1 MMAQR
6 SLFASDALSM
16 CMIAFGLLFTTT
28 VNAAN
33 SVISYTTSNGTVV
46 APQGNFT
53 DASGNRLSVS
63 TSSATKLQFDGEIK
77 SIGSYAFHNCS
88 ALTSLT
94 LPNSVT
100 SIGFFAF
107 SNCTKLSKPIYNTT
121 IFARLPINYNSS
133 YTIEDGIKEIASAAF
148 RNCTQLPS
156 VTISNSV
163 TKIDESAFAYCTGLS
178 SITISNS
185 IKTIDEHAFE
195 GCSNLKSIYVGS
207 EPAQITAT
215 SFNNV
220 NKTTCVLYVPNGSL
234 SKYKSA
240 SYWKEFQ
247 TIKEYTPAKDE
258 EESIQYTENVIFS
271 DGDPYTGKTQINA
284 ALFSYSRKFSSTNWG
299 TIVLPVALEY
309 NDWSSK
315 FEIAEISG
323 VNVTLSNGA
332 ISSFT
337 VQRRVLG
344 KDDVTTPNKPYMI
357 RAKVANSTTAQT
369 ISKKNCV
376 VYPAENQTVEITSG
390 KYLFKFT
397 GTYTRIAAPN
407 LYGKYYTRGG
417 QWIACKKTSSMGQMR
432 AYLQIDKIVESTS
445 SKSETETYTAVM
457 KFADGDEYSGT
468 TKVNASLFS
477 YSRKYSSTNWGTIIL
492 PVALNY
498 DDWSSKFEIAEI
510 SDVDVTLS
518 NGELSSFSVMRRVLG
533 KGEVTTPNKPYMIR
547 AKVANSTTAQTISKK
562 NCVVYPAEPQSIEI
576 INGNYTFLIKGTY
589 TKIAAPNLYGYYYT
603 SGGEW
608 IACKTTS
615 SMKPMRDYLEIIN
628 NSHAW
633 AKERNDETGIEEIEE
648 EVKSTLEPIKV
659 SSRMIGLAP
668 GTYNINGRR
677 MIVVK

>member
-6 SLFASDALSM
+6 SLFTSDALSM
-16 CMIAFGLLFTTT
+16 CMIAFGLLFATT

-33 SVISYTTSNGTVV
+33 SVINYTTSNGTVV
-46 APQGNFT
+46 SPQGNFT
-53 DASGNRLSVS
+53 DATGNRLSVS
-63 TSSATKLQFDGEIK
+63 SSSTTKLQFDGEIK

-163 TKIDESAFAYCTGLS
+163 TKIDESAFAYCTSLS
-178 SITISNS
+178 SITIPNG

-234 SKYKSA
+234 NSYKSA

-247 TIKEYTPAKDE
+247 TIKEYAPSVE
-258 EESIQYTENVIFS
+258 EENGIEYTENVVFS
-271 DGDPYTGKTQINA
+271 DGDSYTSNNPTYA

-309 NDWSSK
+309 SDWSSK

-337 VQRRVLG
+337 VQRRVLHL
-344 KDDVTTPNKPYMI
+344 PY
-357 RAKVANSTTAQT
+357 S
-369 ISKKNCV
+369 
-376 VYPAENQTVEITSG
+376 AEFSG
-390 KYLFKFT
+390 KMTLRHPTNHIRFVQRSPIRQPLRPLAK
-397 GTYTRIAAPN
+397 RIA
-407 LYGKYYTRGG
+407 LY
-417 QWIACKKTSSMGQMR
+417 ILLKTK
-432 AYLQIDKIVESTS
+432 L
-445 SKSETETYTAVM
+445 SKS
-457 KFADGDEYSGT
+457 
-468 TKVNASLFS
+468 
-477 YSRKYSSTNWGTIIL
+477 
-492 PVALNY
+492 
-498 DDWSSKFEIAEI
+498 
-510 SDVDVTLS
+510 
-518 NGELSSFSVMRRVLG
+518 
-533 KGEVTTPNKPYMIR
+533 
-547 AKVANSTTAQTISKK
+547 
-562 NCVVYPAEPQSIEI
+562 
-576 INGNYTFLIKGTY
+576 
-589 TKIAAPNLYGYYYT
+589 
-603 SGGEW
+603 
-608 IACKTTS
+608 
-615 SMKPMRDYLEIIN
+615 
-628 NSHAW
+628 
-633 AKERNDETGIEEIEE
+633 
-648 EVKSTLEPIKV
+648 
-659 SSRMIGLAP
+659 
-668 GTYNINGRR
+668 
-677 MIVVK
+677 

>member
-6 SLFASDALSM
+6 SLFTSDALSM
-16 CMIAFGLLFTTT
+16 CMIAFGLLFATT

-33 SVISYTTSNGTVV
+33 SVINYTTSNGTVV
-46 APQGNFT
+46 SPQGNFT
-53 DASGNRLSVS
+53 DATGNRLSVS
-63 TSSATKLQFDGEIK
+63 SSSTTKLQFDGEIK

-163 TKIDESAFAYCTGLS
+163 TKIDESAFAYCTSLS
-178 SITISNS
+178 SITIPNG

-234 SKYKSA
+234 NSYKSA

-247 TIKEYTPAKDE
+247 TIKEYAPSVE
-258 EESIQYTENVIFS
+258 EENGIEYTENVVFS
-271 DGDPYTGKTQINA
+271 DGDSYTSNNPTYA

-309 NDWSSK
+309 SDWSSK

-344 KDDVTTPNKPYMI
+344 KDDVTTPNKPYQI

-369 ISKKNCV
+369 ISKKNCI
-376 VYPAENQTVEITSG
+376 VYPAENQTVEIING
-390 KYLFKFT
+390 KYSFKFT
-397 GTYTRIAAPN
+397 GTYTRIASPN
-407 LYGKYYTRGG
+407 LYGKYYSSGG
-417 QWIACKKTSSMGQMR
+417 QWIACKKTSSMAPMR
-432 AYLQIDKIVESTS
+432 VYLEIDKVEES
-445 SKSETETYTAVM
+445 SSNTEMETYTAVM
-457 KFADGDEYSGT
+457 KFADGDEYTGT
-468 TKVNASLFS
+468 TEVNASLFS
-477 YSRKYSSTNWGTIIL
+477 YSRKFTSTNWGTIIL
-492 PVALNY
+492 PVALEY
-498 DDWSSKFEIAEI
+498 DDWSSKFEIAEF
-510 SDVDVTLS
+510 SDVDITLS
-518 NGELSSFSVMRRVLG
+518 NGALSSFSVKRKVLG

-576 INGNYTFLIKGTY
+576 TNGNYTFVIRGTY
-589 TKIAAPNLYGYYYT
+589 TKIAAPNLYGYYYA

-608 IACKTTS
+608 VASKTTS
-615 SMKPMRDYLEIIN
+615 SMKPMRNYLEIID

-648 EVKSTLEPIKV
+648 DIESTLEPIKV

>member
-6 SLFASDALSM
+6 SLFTSDALSM
-16 CMIAFGLLFTTT
+16 CMIAFGLLFATT

-33 SVISYTTSNGTVV
+33 SVINYTTSNGTVV
-46 APQGNFT
+46 SPQGNFT
-53 DASGNRLSVS
+53 DATGNRLSVS
-63 TSSATKLQFDGEIK
+63 SSSTTKLQFDGEIK

-163 TKIDESAFAYCTGLS
+163 TKIDESAFAYCTSLS
-178 SITISNS
+178 SITIPNG

-407 LYGKYYTRGG
+407 LYGKYYTSGG
-417 QWIACKKTSSMGQMR
+417 QWIACKKTSSMGPMR

-445 SKSETETYTAVM
+445 SKSETETYT
-457 KFADGDEYSGT
+457 
-468 TKVNASLFS
+468 
-477 YSRKYSSTNWGTIIL
+477 
-492 PVALNY
+492 
-498 DDWSSKFEIAEI
+498 
-510 SDVDVTLS
+510 
-518 NGELSSFSVMRRVLG
+518 
-533 KGEVTTPNKPYMIR
+533 
-547 AKVANSTTAQTISKK
+547 
-562 NCVVYPAEPQSIEI
+562 
-576 INGNYTFLIKGTY
+576 
-589 TKIAAPNLYGYYYT
+589 
-603 SGGEW
+603 
-608 IACKTTS
+608 
-615 SMKPMRDYLEIIN
+615 
-628 NSHAW
+628 
-633 AKERNDETGIEEIEE
+633 
-648 EVKSTLEPIKV
+648 
-659 SSRMIGLAP
+659 
-668 GTYNINGRR
+668 
-677 MIVVK
+677 

>member
-6 SLFASDALSM
+6 SLFTSDASSL
-16 CMIAFGLLFTTT
+16 CMIAFGLLFATT

-33 SVISYTTSNGTVV
+33 SVINYTTSNGTVV
-46 APQGNFT
+46 SPQGNFT
-53 DASGNRLSVS
+53 DATGNRLSVS
-63 TSSATKLQFDGEIK
+63 SSSTTKLQFDGEIK

-163 TKIDESAFAYCTGLS
+163 TKIDESAFAYCTSLS
-178 SITISNS
+178 SITIPNG

-195 GCSNLKSIYVGS
+195 GCSSLKSIYVGS

-234 SKYKSA
+234 NSYKSA

-247 TIKEYTPAKDE
+247 TIKEYAPSE
-258 EESIQYTENVIFS
+258 EEENGIEYTENVVFS
-271 DGDPYTGKTQINA
+271 DGDPYTSNNPTYA

-309 NDWSSK
+309 DDWSSK

-323 VNVTLSNGA
+323 ANVTLSNGA

-344 KDDVTTPNKPYMI
+344 KDDVTIPHKPYMI

-369 ISKKNCV
+369 ISKKNCI
-376 VYPAENQTVEITSG
+376 VYPAENQTVELING
-390 KYLFKFT
+390 KYSFKFT

-407 LYGKYYTRGG
+407 LNGKYFTSGG
-417 QWIACKKTSSMGQMR
+417 QWIACKKTSSMGPMR
-432 AYLQIDKIVESTS
+432 VYLEIDKVEELS
-445 SKSETETYTAVM
+445 SNTETETYTAVM
-457 KFADGDEYSGT
+457 KFADGDEYTGT
-468 TKVNASLFS
+468 TEVNASLFS
-477 YSRKYSSTNWGTIIL
+477 YSRKFTSTNWGSIVL
-492 PVALNY
+492 PVALEY
-498 DDWSSKFEIAEI
+498 SDWSSKFEIAEI
-510 SDVDVTLS
+510 SGVNVTLS
-518 NGELSSFSVMRRVLG
+518 NGTINSFSVQRRVLG
-533 KGEVTTPNKPYMIR
+533 KDDITIPNKPYMIR

-562 NCVVYPAEPQSIEI
+562 NCVVYPAEPQSLEI
-576 INGNYTFLIKGTY
+576 TEGSYTFVIRGTY

-615 SMKPMRDYLEIIN
+615 SMKPMRNYLEIID

-648 EVKSTLEPIKV
+648 EIESTLEPIKV

-677 MIVVK
+677 MIVIK

>member
-6 SLFASDALSM
+6 SLFTSDALSM
-16 CMIAFGLLFTTT
+16 CMIAFGLLFATT

-33 SVISYTTSNGTVV
+33 SVINYTTSNGTVV
-46 APQGNFT
+46 SPQGNFT
-53 DASGNRLSVS
+53 DATGNRLSVS
-63 TSSATKLQFDGEIK
+63 SSSTTKLQFDGEIK

-121 IFARLPINYNSS
+121 IFARLPIDYNAS
-133 YTIEDGIKEIASAAF
+133 YTIADGITEIASAAF
-148 RNCTQLPS
+148 RNCTELPS
-156 VTISNSV
+156 VTISSSV
-163 TKIDESAFAYCTGLS
+163 TKIDESAFAYCTSLS
-178 SITISNS
+178 SITIPDS

-195 GCSNLKSIYVGS
+195 GCSNLKSIYVGTD
-207 EPAQITAT
+207 PAQITAT

-220 NKTTCVLYVPNGSL
+220 NKTTCELYVPEGSL
-234 SKYKSA
+234 SRYKSA

-247 TIKEYTPAKDE
+247 TIKEYTPNNSE
-258 EESIQYTENVIFS
+258 ENSIEYTENVVFS
-271 DGDPYTGKTQINA
+271 DGDSYTGKTQINA

-309 NDWSSK
+309 SDWSSK

-332 ISSFT
+332 ISSFA

-344 KDDVTTPNKPYMI
+344 KDDVTTPHKPYMI
-357 RAKVANSTTAQT
+357 RAKVANSKTAQT
-369 ISKKNCV
+369 ISKKNCI
-376 VYPAENQTVEITSG
+376 VYPAENQTVEIING
-390 KYLFKFT
+390 KYSFKFT

-407 LYGKYYTRGG
+407 LYGKYFTSGG
-417 QWIACKKTSSMGQMR
+417 QWIACKKTSSMSPMR
-432 AYLQIDKIVESTS
+432 VYLQIDNVVETTS
-445 SKSETETYTAVM
+445 SETETETYTAVM
-457 KFADGDEYSGT
+457 KFTDGDEYTGT
-468 TKVNASLFS
+468 AEVNASLFS
-477 YSRKYSSTNWGTIIL
+477 YSRKFTSTNWGTIIL
-492 PVALNY
+492 PIALEY

-510 SDVDVTLS
+510 SDVDVTMA
-518 NGELSSFSVMRRVLG
+518 NGALSSFSVKRKVLG

-547 AKVANSTTAQTISKK
+547 AKVANSTTSQTISKK
-562 NCVVYPAEPQSIEI
+562 NCVVYPAEPQSVEI
-576 INGNYTFLIKGTY
+576 TNGYYTFVFRGTY
-589 TKIAAPNLYGYYYT
+589 TKIAAPNLYGYYFT

-615 SMKPMRDYLEIIN
+615 SMKPMRDYLEIID
-628 NSHAW
+628 NSHAM
-633 AKERNDETGIEEIEE
+633 AKERNEETGIDELEE

>member
-6 SLFASDALSM
+6 SLFTSDALSM
-16 CMIAFGLLFTTT
+16 CMIAFGLLFATT

-33 SVISYTTSNGTVV
+33 SVINYTTSNGTVV
-46 APQGNFT
+46 SPQGNFT
-53 DASGNRLSVS
+53 DATGNRLSVS
-63 TSSATKLQFDGEIK
+63 SSSTTKLQFDGEIK

-163 TKIDESAFAYCTGLS
+163 TKIDESAFAYCTSLS
-178 SITISNS
+178 SITIPNG

-195 GCSNLKSIYVGS
+195 GCSSLKSIYVGS

-215 SFNNV
+215 SFNKV
-220 NKTTCVLYVPNGSL
+220 DKTTCVLYVPNGSL
-234 SKYKSA
+234 SSYKSA

-247 TIKEYTPAKDE
+247 TIKEYAPSE
-258 EESIQYTENVIFS
+258 EEENGIEYTENVVFS
-271 DGDPYTGKTQINA
+271 DGDPYTSNNPTYA

-309 NDWSSK
+309 SDWSSK

-344 KDDVTTPNKPYMI
+344 KDDVTIPHKPYMI

-376 VYPAENQTVEITSG
+376 VHPAENQTVEIING
-390 KYLFKFT
+390 KYSFKFT

-407 LYGKYYTRGG
+407 LYGKYFTSGG
-417 QWIACKKTSSMGQMR
+417 QWIACKKTSSMGPMR
-432 AYLQIDKIVESTS
+432 AYLEIDKVEELS
-445 SKSETETYTAVM
+445 SNTETETYTTVM
-457 KFADGDEYSGT
+457 KFADGDEYTGT
-468 TKVNASLFS
+468 TEVNASLFS
-477 YSRKYSSTNWGTIIL
+477 YSRKFTSTNWGSIVL
-492 PVALNY
+492 PVALEY
-498 DDWSSKFEIAEI
+498 SDWSSKFEIAEI
-510 SDVDVTLS
+510 SGVNVTLS
-518 NGELSSFSVMRRVLG
+518 NGTINSFSVQRRVLG
-533 KGEVTTPNKPYMIR
+533 KDDITIPNKPYMIR

-576 INGNYTFLIKGTY
+576 TEGSYTFVIRGTY

-615 SMKPMRDYLEIIN
+615 SMKPMRNYLEIID

-648 EVKSTLEPIKV
+648 EIESTLEPIKV

>member
-6 SLFASDALSM
+6 SLFTSDALSM
-16 CMIAFGLLFTTT
+16 CMIAFGLLFATT

-33 SVISYTTSNGTVV
+33 SVINYTTSNGTVV
-46 APQGNFT
+46 SPQGNFT
-53 DASGNRLSVS
+53 DATGNRLSVS
-63 TSSATKLQFDGEIK
+63 SSSTTKLQFDGEIK

-163 TKIDESAFAYCTGLS
+163 TKIDESAFAYCTSLS
-178 SITISNS
+178 SITIPNG

-195 GCSNLKSIYVGS
+195 GCSSLKSIYVGS

-234 SKYKSA
+234 NSYKSA

-247 TIKEYTPAKDE
+247 TIKEYAPSE
-258 EESIQYTENVIFS
+258 EEENGIEYTENVVFS
-271 DGDPYTGKTQINA
+271 DGDPYTSNNPTYA

-309 NDWSSK
+309 DDWSSK

-344 KDDVTTPNKPYMI
+344 KDDVTIPHKPYMI

-369 ISKKNCV
+369 ISKKNCI
-376 VYPAENQTVEITSG
+376 VYPAENQTVELING
-390 KYLFKFT
+390 KYSFKFT

-407 LYGKYYTRGG
+407 LNGKYFTSGG
-417 QWIACKKTSSMGQMR
+417 QWIACKKTSSMGPMR
-432 AYLQIDKIVESTS
+432 VYLEIDKVEELS
-445 SKSETETYTAVM
+445 SNTETETYTTVM
-457 KFADGDEYSGT
+457 KFADGDEYTGT
-468 TKVNASLFS
+468 TEVNASLFS
-477 YSRKYSSTNWGTIIL
+477 YSRKFTSTNWGSIVL
-492 PVALNY
+492 PVALEY
-498 DDWSSKFEIAEI
+498 SDWSSKFEIAEI
-510 SDVDVTLS
+510 SGVNVTLS
-518 NGELSSFSVMRRVLG
+518 NGTINSFSVQRRVLG
-533 KGEVTTPNKPYMIR
+533 KDDITIPNKPYMIR

-576 INGNYTFLIKGTY
+576 TEGSYTFVIRGTY

-615 SMKPMRDYLEIIN
+615 SMKPMRDYLEIID

-648 EVKSTLEPIKV
+648 EIESTLEPIKV

-677 MIVVK
+677 MIVIK

>member
-16 CMIAFGLLFTTT
+16 CMIAFGLLFSTT

-33 SVISYTTSNGTVV
+33 SVINYTTSNGTVV
-46 APQGNFT
+46 SPQGNFT
-53 DASGNRLSVS
+53 DATGNRLSVS
-63 TSSATKLQFDGEIK
+63 SSSTTKLQFDGEIK

-163 TKIDESAFAYCTGLS
+163 TKIDESAFAYCTSLS
-178 SITISNS
+178 SITIPNG

-195 GCSNLKSIYVGS
+195 GCSSLKSIYVGS

-234 SKYKSA
+234 NSYKSA

-247 TIKEYTPAKDE
+247 TIKEYAPSVE
-258 EESIQYTENVIFS
+258 EENGIEYTENVVFS
-271 DGDPYTGKTQINA
+271 DGDSYTSNNPIYA

-309 NDWSSK
+309 DDWSSK

-344 KDDVTTPNKPYMI
+344 KDDVTTPNKPYQI

-369 ISKKNCV
+369 ISKKNCI
-376 VYPAENQTVEITSG
+376 VYPAENQTVEIING
-390 KYLFKFT
+390 KYSFKFT
-397 GTYTRIAAPN
+397 GTYTRIVAPN
-407 LYGKYYTRGG
+407 LYGKYYSSGG
-417 QWIACKKTSSMGQMR
+417 QWIACKKTSSMAPMR
-432 AYLQIDKIVESTS
+432 VYLKIDKVEES
-445 SKSETETYTAVM
+445 SSNTEMETYTAVM
-457 KFADGDEYSGT
+457 KFADGDEYTGT
-468 TKVNASLFS
+468 TEVNASLFS
-477 YSRKYSSTNWGTIIL
+477 YSRKFTSTNWGTIIL
-492 PVALNY
+492 PIALEY
-498 DDWSSKFEIAEI
+498 DDWSSKFEIAEF
-510 SDVDVTLS
+510 SDVDITLS
-518 NGELSSFSVMRRVLG
+518 NGTLSSFSVKRKVLG

-576 INGNYTFLIKGTY
+576 TNGNYTFVIRGTY
-589 TKIAAPNLYGYYYT
+589 TKIAAPNLYGYYYA

-608 IACKTTS
+608 VASKTTS
-615 SMKPMRDYLEIIN
+615 SMKPMRNYLEIID

-648 EVKSTLEPIKV
+648 DVESTLEPIKV

>member
-16 CMIAFGLLFTTT
+16 CVIAFGLLFATT

-33 SVISYTTSNGTVV
+33 SVINYTTFNGTVV

-53 DASGNRLSVS
+53 DASGNRLSVTS
-63 TSSATKLQFDGEIK
+63 SSATKIQFDGEIK

-121 IFARLPINYNSS
+121 IFARLPIDYNTS
-133 YTIEDGIKEIASAAF
+133 YTISDGIKEIASAAF

-163 TKIDESAFAYCTGLS
+163 TKIDESAFAYCTSLS
-178 SITISNS
+178 SINIPNS

-215 SFNNV
+215 TFNNV
-220 NKTTCVLYVPNGSL
+220 NKTTCELYVPEGSL
-234 SKYKSA
+234 NSYKSA
-240 SYWKEFQ
+240 SYWKEFK
-247 TIKEYTPAKDE
+247 TIIEYTLGINE
-258 EESIQYTENVIFS
+258 EEKIEYTENVVFS

-284 ALFSYSRKFSSTNWG
+284 AIFSYSRKFSSTNWG

-323 VNVTLSNGA
+323 VEVTLSKGA

-337 VQRRVLG
+337 VKRHVLG
-344 KDDVTTPNKPYMI
+344 KDDITTPNKPYMI

-369 ISKKNCV
+369 ISKKNCL
-376 VYPAENQTVEITSG
+376 VYPAEDQTVEHIASN
-390 KYLFKFT
+390 YSFKFK

-407 LYGKYYTRGG
+407 LEGKYFTSGG
-417 QWIACKKTSSMGQMR
+417 QWIACKKTSSMGPMR
-432 AYLQIDKIVESTS
+432 VYLQIDKVEESTS
-445 SKSETETYTAVM
+445 STTEKETYTAVM
-457 KFADGDEYSGT
+457 KFADGDEYTGT
-468 TKVNASLFS
+468 TEINASLFS
-477 YSRKYSSTNWGTIIL
+477 YSRKYSSTNWGSIIL
-492 PVALNY
+492 PVALEY

-518 NGELSSFSVMRRVLG
+518 NGALTSFSVKRRVLE

-547 AKVANSTTAQTISKK
+547 AKTANSTTAQTISKK

-576 INGNYTFLIKGTY
+576 TNGNYTFVIRGTY
-589 TKIAAPNLYGYYYT
+589 IKIAAPNLYGYYFT

-615 SMKPMRDYLEIIN
+615 SMKPMRNYLEIID

-633 AKERNDETGIEEIEE
+633 AKERNDVTGIDDIEE
-648 EVKSTLEPIKV
+648 DLESTVEPVTV
-659 SSRMIGLAP
+659 SSRMIGLTP
-668 GTYNINGRR
+668 GIYNINCRC

>member
-1 MMAQR
+1 
-6 SLFASDALSM
+6 M
-16 CMIAFGLLFTTT
+16 CMIAFGLLFATT

-33 SVISYTTSNGTVV
+33 SVINYTTSNGTVV
-46 APQGNFT
+46 SPQGNFT
-53 DASGNRLSVS
+53 DATGNRLSVS
-63 TSSATKLQFDGEIK
+63 SSSTTKLQFDGEIK

-163 TKIDESAFAYCTGLS
+163 TKIDESAFAYCTSLS
-178 SITISNS
+178 SITIPNG

-195 GCSNLKSIYVGS
+195 GCSSLKSIYVGS

-234 SKYKSA
+234 NSYKSA

-247 TIKEYTPAKDE
+247 TIKEYAPSE
-258 EESIQYTENVIFS
+258 EEENGIEYTENVVFS
-271 DGDPYTGKTQINA
+271 DGDPYTSNNPTYA

-309 NDWSSK
+309 DDWSSK

-344 KDDVTTPNKPYMI
+344 KDDVTIPHKPYMI

-369 ISKKNCV
+369 ISKKNCI
-376 VYPAENQTVEITSG
+376 VYPAENQTVELING
-390 KYLFKFT
+390 KYSFKFT

-407 LYGKYYTRGG
+407 LNGKYFTSGG
-417 QWIACKKTSSMGQMR
+417 QWIACKKTSSMGPMR
-432 AYLQIDKIVESTS
+432 AYLEIDKVKELS
-445 SKSETETYTAVM
+445 SNTETETYTAVM
-457 KFADGDEYSGT
+457 KFADGDEYTGT
-468 TKVNASLFS
+468 TEVNASLFS
-477 YSRKYSSTNWGTIIL
+477 YSRKFPSTNWGSIVL
-492 PVALNY
+492 PVALEY
-498 DDWSSKFEIAEI
+498 SDWSSKFEIAEI
-510 SDVDVTLS
+510 SGVNVTLS
-518 NGELSSFSVMRRVLG
+518 NGTINSFSVQRRVLG
-533 KGEVTTPNKPYMIR
+533 KDDITIPNKPYMIR

-562 NCVVYPAEPQSIEI
+562 NCVVYPAEPQSLEI
-576 INGNYTFLIKGTY
+576 TEGSYTFVIRGTY

-615 SMKPMRDYLEIIN
+615 SMKPMRNYLEIID

-648 EVKSTLEPIKV
+648 EIESTLEPIKV

-677 MIVVK
+677 MIVIK

>member
-6 SLFASDALSM
+6 SLFTSDALSM
-16 CMIAFGLLFTTT
+16 CMIAFGLLFATT

-33 SVISYTTSNGTVV
+33 SVINYTTSNGTVV
-46 APQGNFT
+46 SPQGNFT
-53 DASGNRLSVS
+53 DATGNRLSVS
-63 TSSATKLQFDGEIK
+63 SSSTTKLQFDGEIK

-107 SNCTKLSKPIYNTT
+107 SNCTKLNTPIYNTT
-121 IFARLPINYNSS
+121 IFARLPIDYNAS
-133 YTIEDGIKEIASAAF
+133 YTIADGITEIASAAF
-148 RNCTQLPS
+148 RNCTELPS
-156 VTISNSV
+156 VTISSSV
-163 TKIDESAFAYCTGLS
+163 TKIDESAFAYCTSLS
-178 SITISNS
+178 SITIPDS

-195 GCSNLKSIYVGS
+195 GCSNLKSIYVGTD
-207 EPAQITAT
+207 PAQITAT

-220 NKTTCVLYVPNGSL
+220 NKTTCELYVPEGSL
-234 SKYKSA
+234 SRYKSA

-247 TIKEYTPAKDE
+247 TIKEYTPNNSE
-258 EESIQYTENVIFS
+258 ENSIEYTENVVFS
-271 DGDPYTGKTQINA
+271 DGDSYTGKTQINA

-309 NDWSSK
+309 SDWSSK

-332 ISSFT
+332 ISSFA

-344 KDDVTTPNKPYMI
+344 KDDVTTPHKPYMI
-357 RAKVANSTTAQT
+357 RAKVANSKTAQT
-369 ISKKNCV
+369 ISKKNCI
-376 VYPAENQTVEITSG
+376 VYPAENQTVEIING
-390 KYLFKFT
+390 KYSFKFT

-407 LYGKYYTRGG
+407 LYGKYFTSGG
-417 QWIACKKTSSMGQMR
+417 QWIACKKTSSMSPMR
-432 AYLQIDKIVESTS
+432 VYLQIDNVVETTS
-445 SKSETETYTAVM
+445 SETETETYTAVM
-457 KFADGDEYSGT
+457 KFTDGDEYTGT
-468 TKVNASLFS
+468 AEVNASLFS
-477 YSRKYSSTNWGTIIL
+477 YSRKFTSTNWGTIIL
-492 PVALNY
+492 PIALEY

-510 SDVDVTLS
+510 SDVDVTMA
-518 NGELSSFSVMRRVLG
+518 NGTLSSFSVKRKVLG

-547 AKVANSTTAQTISKK
+547 AKVANSTTSQTISKK
-562 NCVVYPAEPQSIEI
+562 NCVVYPAEPQSVEI
-576 INGNYTFLIKGTY
+576 TNGYYTFVFRGTY
-589 TKIAAPNLYGYYYT
+589 TKIAAPNLYGYYFT

-615 SMKPMRDYLEIIN
+615 SMKPMRDYLEIID
-628 NSHAW
+628 NSHAM
-633 AKERNDETGIEEIEE
+633 AKERNEETGIDELEE